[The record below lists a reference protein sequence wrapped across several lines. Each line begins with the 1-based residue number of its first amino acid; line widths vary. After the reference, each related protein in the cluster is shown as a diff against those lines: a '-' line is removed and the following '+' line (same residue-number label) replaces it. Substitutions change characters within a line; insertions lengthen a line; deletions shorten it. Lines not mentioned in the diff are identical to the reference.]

1 MTDQYTFTDPVSQYR
16 QDGFPE
22 QDQDAPGLASDLTP
36 TADHG
41 EETYRGSGRLTG
53 RKALPAGMAAP
64 RLGSPLLA
72 AALLGAAALAVF
84 GLSRVG

>member
-1 MTDQYTFTDPVSQYR
+1 M
-16 QDGFPE
+16 
-22 QDQDAPGLASDLTP
+22 AAGLHVLAVLAYALLKGQNLMRP
-36 TADHG
+36 M
-41 EETYRGSGRLTG
+41 LTG

-84 GLSRVG
+84 GLSRVGSAA